1 MTGDLLN
8 FENWV
13 TFCAA
18 FCGAL
23 WGVSLQLD
31 FKEITLRA
39 KAWRVFLGFV
49 AALFIGPGLLHW
61 FFEGA
66 DTRIAT
72 GVMFFAGLVSLFVLP
87 TIVRRIQLLA
97 KTGKLWG
104 LPEDTK

>member
-1 MTGDLLN
+1 MSELLSY
-8 FENWV
+8 ENWV

-31 FKEITLRA
+31 FKDITLRA
-39 KAWRVFLGFV
+39 KAWRVFLGFI
-49 AALFIGPGLLHW
+49 AAMCIGPGLLHW
-61 FFEGA
+61 RFEGA
-66 DTRIAT
+66 GLPLTT
-72 GVMFFAGLVSLFVLP
+72 GVMFFTGVAALFVLP
-87 TIVRRIQLLA
+87 VLVRRVQLLA

>member
-1 MTGDLLN
+1 MTGDFFN
-8 FENWV
+8 FENWY

-23 WGVSLQLD
+23 WGVSLQPD
-31 FKEITLRA
+31 FKDITLRS
-39 KAWRVFLGFV
+39 KVWRVFLGFV

-61 FFEGA
+61 FLEGA
-66 DTRIAT
+66 DPRVVT
-72 GVMFFAGLVSLFVLP
+72 GVMFGAGMVSLFILP
-87 TIVRRIQLLA
+87 TLVRRAQLLA

>member
-1 MTGDLLN
+1 MIDAFLD
-8 FENWV
+8 FEHWV

-31 FKEITLRA
+31 FKDISIRA
-39 KAWRVFLGFV
+39 KAWRVFLGFI
-49 AALFIGPGLLHW
+49 AAMCIGPGLLHW
-61 FFEGA
+61 KFRDA
-66 DTRIAT
+66 ALPMAT
-72 GVMFFAGLVSLFVLP
+72 GVMFATGLCALFILPVL
-87 TIVRRIQLLA
+87 TRRIQLLA